1 MFLLGKREW
10 QTYVKV
16 RLTEVMFLLG
26 REWQTYVKVRLTEV
40 MFLLGKRM
48 ADICEGKID

>member
-1 MFLLGKREW
+1 M
-10 QTYVKV
+10 KV

-26 REWQTYVKVRLTEV
+26 RAWQTYVKVRLTEV

>member
-1 MFLLGKREW
+1 M
-10 QTYVKV
+10 KV

-26 REWQTYVKVRLTEV
+26 KSIMTYVNVRLTEV

-48 ADICEGKID
+48 VDICEGKID

>member
-1 MFLLGKREW
+1 M
-10 QTYVKV
+10 KV
-16 RLTEVMFLLG
+16 RLTEVTFLLG
-26 REWQTYVKVRLTEV
+26 KRMADICEGRLTEV